1 MTTTT
6 QQPPSNPALDFAN
19 SILEVTNNGL
29 ELIEI
34 LRDIANDCDEKATT
48 NDRIAAANILT
59 DRAFGKCPK
68 QVSPSPD
75 PTPEA
80 DDNGVEAL
88 REVPSAKPESPR
100 LVTQID
106 DALHDSLGPPPSAHT
121 PPRHSRANGNPESYD
136 VSDSPEYET
145 PDPSDPY
152 SIHFTIQQHIL
163 AITNNGQTLRDIL
176 LEIARACPEPVEG
189 AEDDPEDCP
198 EPRRRVTPY
207 HRRRAASLLLDR
219 LMGTDPNALHSAVCP
234 DCRRKWTAHPGSSRS
249 PWSTAA
255 TPTPPMKKPFRTPRG
270 LGRNHRRAQSAW
282 KTRAVLS
289 LPTPMLLKF
298 DPCQA
303 YMYKWAT
310 DEQISSLRR
319 RGGRQIQMR
328 RSTLRVERQK
338 RCGPR
343 SRSAGERSS
352 PKYTRPTPTTTA
364 THRIHDHDPE
374 Y

>member
-1 MTTTT
+1 MTTST

-75 PTPEA
+75 PAPEA

-88 REVPSAKPESPR
+88 REAPSAKPESPR

-106 DALHDSLGPPPSAHT
+106 DALHDSLGPAPSAHT

-145 PDPSDPY
+145 PDPFDPY

-163 AITNNGQTLRDIL
+163 AITNNGQMLRDVL
-176 LEIARACPEPVEG
+176 LEIAR

-219 LMGTDPNALHSAVCP
+219 LLGTDPNALHSGVCP
-234 DCRRKWTAHPGSSRS
+234 DCRQKWTAHPNS
-249 PWSTAA
+249 PDHPES
-255 TPTPPMKKPFRTPRG
+255 
-270 LGRNHRRAQSAW
+270 HRKVS
-282 KTRAVLS
+282 
-289 LPTPMLLKF
+289 P
-298 DPCQA
+298 
-303 YMYKWAT
+303 
-310 DEQISSLRR
+310 
-319 RGGRQIQMR
+319 GRQVRYVDPVALAEARAEIQRMKDEGILTPDPNAPIIDISMYR
-328 RSTLRVERQK
+328 MPKDFDYTPYAKEEAAKFWADVELRLERQK
-338 RCGPR
+338 QWPEIE
-343 SRSAGERSS
+343 ERRRKKLAQTYPSHS
-352 PKYTRPTPTTTA
+352 E
-364 THRIHDHDPE
+364 DDDPPDP
-374 Y
+374 

>member
-1 MTTTT
+1 MTTST
-6 QQPPSNPALDFAN
+6 QQIPSNPALDFAN

-68 QVSPSPD
+68 QVSPSPG
-75 PTPEA
+75 PAPETG
-80 DDNGVEAL
+80 DNDGVEAL
-88 REVPSAKPESPR
+88 REAPSAKPESPR

-163 AITNNGQTLRDIL
+163 AITNNGQMLRDIL

-189 AEDDPEDCP
+189 AEDDPKDCP
-198 EPRRRVTPY
+198 EPRRRITPY

-219 LMGTDPNALHSAVCP
+219 LMGTDPNALHSGVCP
-234 DCRRKWTAHPGSSRS
+234 DCRRTWTAHPGSHDHPEQSIVEEE
-249 PWSTAA
+249 PFDKEVWEEIIADLNQLEEDGVITLDPNAPKTDHSTYMKWTDEEIAPYAA
-255 TPTPPMKKPFRTPRG
+255 EV
-270 LGRNHRRAQSAW
+270 AA
-282 KTRAVLS
+282 
-289 LPTPMLLKF
+289 KF
-298 DPCQA
+298 DA
-303 YMYKWAT
+303 EIA
-310 DEQISSLRR
+310 
-319 RGGRQIQMR
+319 
-328 RSTLRVERQK
+328 LRVERQK
-338 RCGPR
+338 QWPEIE
-343 SRSAGERSS
+343 ERRRKKLAQIYPSHS
-352 PKYTRPTPTTTA
+352 
-364 THRIHDHDPE
+364 DDDGDPPDT
-374 Y
+374 

>member
-88 REVPSAKPESPR
+88 REAPSAKPESPR

-106 DALHDSLGPPPSAHT
+106 DALHDSLGPAPSAHT

-152 SIHFTIQQHIL
+152 SIHYTIQQHIL

-176 LEIARACPEPVEG
+176 LEIART
-189 AEDDPEDCP
+189 EDDPEDCP

-219 LMGTDPNALHSAVCP
+219 LLGTDPNALHSGVCP
-234 DCRRKWTAHPGSSRS
+234 DCRQKWTAHPNS
-249 PWSTAA
+249 PDHPES
-255 TPTPPMKKPFRTPRG
+255 
-270 LGRNHRRAQSAW
+270 HRKVS
-282 KTRAVLS
+282 
-289 LPTPMLLKF
+289 P
-298 DPCQA
+298 
-303 YMYKWAT
+303 
-310 DEQISSLRR
+310 
-319 RGGRQIQMR
+319 GRQVRYVDPVALAEARAEIQRMKDEGILTPDPNAPIIDISMYR
-328 RSTLRVERQK
+328 MPKDFDYTPYAKEEAAKFWADVELRLERQK
-338 RCGPR
+338 QWPEIE
-343 SRSAGERSS
+343 ERRRKKLAQTYPSHS
-352 PKYTRPTPTTTA
+352 E
-364 THRIHDHDPE
+364 DDDPPDP
-374 Y
+374 

>member
-1 MTTTT
+1 MTTST
-6 QQPPSNPALDFAN
+6 QQIPSNPALDFAQ

-88 REVPSAKPESPR
+88 REAPSAKPESPR
-100 LVTQID
+100 LVTQVD
-106 DALHDSLGPPPSAHT
+106 DALHDSLGPAPSAPQPTRHSGEGRNPGEWSGASHHT
-121 PPRHSRANGNPESYD
+121 PQ
-136 VSDSPEYET
+136 T

-163 AITNNGQTLRDIL
+163 AITNNGQMLRDIL
-176 LEIARACPEPVEG
+176 LEIART
-189 AEDDPEDCP
+189 EDDPEDCP

-219 LMGTDPNALHSAVCP
+219 LLGTDPNALHSGVCP
-234 DCRRKWTAHPGSSRS
+234 DCRQKWTAHPNS
-249 PWSTAA
+249 PDHPES
-255 TPTPPMKKPFRTPRG
+255 
-270 LGRNHRRAQSAW
+270 HRKVS
-282 KTRAVLS
+282 
-289 LPTPMLLKF
+289 P
-298 DPCQA
+298 
-303 YMYKWAT
+303 
-310 DEQISSLRR
+310 
-319 RGGRQIQMR
+319 GRQVRYVDPVALAEARAEIQRMKDEGILTPDPNAPIIDISMYR
-328 RSTLRVERQK
+328 MPKDFDYTPYAKEEAAKFWADVELRLERQK
-338 RCGPR
+338 QWPEIE
-343 SRSAGERSS
+343 ERRRKKLAQTYPSHS
-352 PKYTRPTPTTTA
+352 E
-364 THRIHDHDPE
+364 DDDPPDP
-374 Y
+374 

>member
-88 REVPSAKPESPR
+88 REAPSAKPESPR

-106 DALHDSLGPPPSAHT
+106 DALHDSLGTPPSAHT

-152 SIHFTIQQHIL
+152 SIHYTIQQHIL
-163 AITNNGQTLRDIL
+163 AITNNGQTLRDVL
-176 LEIARACPEPVEG
+176 LEIART
-189 AEDDPEDCP
+189 EDDPKDCP

-219 LMGTDPNALHSAVCP
+219 LLGTDPNALRSGVCP
-234 DCRRKWTAHPGSSRS
+234 DCRQKWTAHPNS
-249 PWSTAA
+249 PDHPES
-255 TPTPPMKKPFRTPRG
+255 
-270 LGRNHRRAQSAW
+270 HRKVS
-282 KTRAVLS
+282 
-289 LPTPMLLKF
+289 P
-298 DPCQA
+298 
-303 YMYKWAT
+303 
-310 DEQISSLRR
+310 
-319 RGGRQIQMR
+319 GRQVRYVDPVALAEARAEIQRMKDEGILTPDPNAPIIDISMYR
-328 RSTLRVERQK
+328 MPKDFDYTPYAKEEAAKFWADVELRLERQK
-338 RCGPR
+338 QWPEIE
-343 SRSAGERSS
+343 ERRRKKLAQTYPSHS
-352 PKYTRPTPTTTA
+352 E
-364 THRIHDHDPE
+364 DDDPPDP
-374 Y
+374 

>member
-1 MTTTT
+1 MTTST
-6 QQPPSNPALDFAN
+6 QQIPSNPALDFAN

-88 REVPSAKPESPR
+88 REAPSAKPESPR

-106 DALHDSLGPPPSAHT
+106 DALHDSLGTPPSAHT

-163 AITNNGQTLRDIL
+163 AITNNGQMLRDTL
-176 LEIARACPEPVEG
+176 LEIAR

-219 LMGTDPNALHSAVCP
+219 LLGTDPNALRSGVCP
-234 DCRRKWTAHPGSSRS
+234 DCRQKWTAHPDS
-249 PWSTAA
+249 PDHPES
-255 TPTPPMKKPFRTPRG
+255 
-270 LGRNHRRAQSAW
+270 HRKVS
-282 KTRAVLS
+282 
-289 LPTPMLLKF
+289 P
-298 DPCQA
+298 
-303 YMYKWAT
+303 
-310 DEQISSLRR
+310 
-319 RGGRQIQMR
+319 GRQVRYVDPVALAEARAEIQRMKDEGILTPDPNAPIIDISMYR
-328 RSTLRVERQK
+328 MPKDFDYTPYAKEEAAKFWADVELRLERQK
-338 RCGPR
+338 QWPEIE
-343 SRSAGERSS
+343 ERRRKKLAQTYPSHS
-352 PKYTRPTPTTTA
+352 E
-364 THRIHDHDPE
+364 DDDPPDP
-374 Y
+374 

>member
-88 REVPSAKPESPR
+88 REAPSAKPESPR

-106 DALHDSLGPPPSAHT
+106 DALHDSLGPAPNAHT

-152 SIHFTIQQHIL
+152 SIHYTIQQHIL
-163 AITNNGQTLRDIL
+163 AITNNGQMLRDVL
-176 LEIARACPEPVEG
+176 LEIART
-189 AEDDPEDCP
+189 EDDPEDCP

-219 LMGTDPNALHSAVCP
+219 LLGTDPNALHSGVCP
-234 DCRRKWTAHPGSSRS
+234 DCRQKWTAHPGSHDHPEPSRVVGETEEE
-249 PWSTAA
+249 PFDREVWEEIIAELNQLEEA
-255 TPTPPMKKPFRTPRG
+255 GIITP
-270 LGRNHRRAQSAW
+270 
-282 KTRAVLS
+282 
-289 LPTPMLLKF
+289 
-298 DPCQA
+298 DPDAPEVDMSA
-303 YMYKWAT
+303 YMKWT
-310 DEQISSLRR
+310 DEQIAPYAAEVAAKFDAE
-319 RGGRQIQMR
+319 IA
-328 RSTLRVERQK
+328 LRVERQK
-338 RCGPR
+338 QWPEIEERRRKKLAQIYP
-343 SRSAGERSS
+343 SHTDGEQ
-352 PKYTRPTPTTTA
+352 PDT
-364 THRIHDHDPE
+364 
-374 Y
+374 

>member
-1 MTTTT
+1 MTTST
-6 QQPPSNPALDFAN
+6 QQIPSNPALDFAQ

-88 REVPSAKPESPR
+88 REAPSAKPESPR

-106 DALHDSLGPPPSAHT
+106 DALHDSLGPAPNAPQPT
-121 PPRHSRANGNPESYD
+121 RHSGEEPAPYPIRGRNPEGWSGA
-136 VSDSPEYET
+136 SHHTTQT

-163 AITNNGQTLRDIL
+163 AITNNGQMLRDIL

-198 EPRRRVTPY
+198 EPRRRITPY

-234 DCRRKWTAHPGSSRS
+234 DCRRTWTTHPGSHDHPEPSRVVGETEEE
-249 PWSTAA
+249 PFDREVWEEIIAELNQLEEA
-255 TPTPPMKKPFRTPRG
+255 GIITP
-270 LGRNHRRAQSAW
+270 
-282 KTRAVLS
+282 
-289 LPTPMLLKF
+289 
-298 DPCQA
+298 DPDAPEVDMSA
-303 YMYKWAT
+303 YMKWT
-310 DEQISSLRR
+310 DEQIAPYAAEVAAKFDAE
-319 RGGRQIQMR
+319 IA
-328 RSTLRVERQK
+328 LRVERQK
-338 RCGPR
+338 QWPEIE
-343 SRSAGERSS
+343 ERRRKKLAQLYPSHSDDGKS
-352 PKYTRPTPTTTA
+352 PDT
-364 THRIHDHDPE
+364 
-374 Y
+374 

>member
-1 MTTTT
+1 MTTST
-6 QQPPSNPALDFAN
+6 QQIPSNPALDFAQ

-88 REVPSAKPESPR
+88 REAPSAKPESPR

-176 LEIARACPEPVEG
+176 LEIART
-189 AEDDPEDCP
+189 EDDPEDCP

-219 LMGTDPNALHSAVCP
+219 LMGTDPNALHSGVCP
-234 DCRRKWTAHPGSSRS
+234 DCRRTWTTHPGSHDHPEPSRVVGETEEE
-249 PWSTAA
+249 PFDREVWEEIIAELNQLEEA
-255 TPTPPMKKPFRTPRG
+255 GIITP
-270 LGRNHRRAQSAW
+270 
-282 KTRAVLS
+282 
-289 LPTPMLLKF
+289 
-298 DPCQA
+298 DPDAPEVDMSA
-303 YMYKWAT
+303 YMKWT
-310 DEQISSLRR
+310 DEQIAPYAAEVAAKFDAE
-319 RGGRQIQMR
+319 IA
-328 RSTLRVERQK
+328 LRVERQK
-338 RCGPR
+338 QWPEIEERRRKKLAQIYP
-343 SRSAGERSS
+343 SHTDGEQ
-352 PKYTRPTPTTTA
+352 PDT
-364 THRIHDHDPE
+364 
-374 Y
+374 

>member
-1 MTTTT
+1 MTTST
-6 QQPPSNPALDFAN
+6 QQIPSNPALDFAN

-34 LRDIANDCDEKATT
+34 LRDIAKDCDEKATT

-75 PTPEA
+75 PAPETG
-80 DDNGVEAL
+80 DNDGGTLPET
-88 REVPSAKPESPR
+88 PSAVSQNGPESPR

-163 AITNNGQTLRDIL
+163 AITNNGQMLRDVL
-176 LEIARACPEPVEG
+176 LEIART
-189 AEDDPEDCP
+189 EDDPEDCP

-219 LMGTDPNALHSAVCP
+219 LLGTDPNALHSGVCP
-234 DCRRKWTAHPGSSRS
+234 DCRRTWTTHPGSHDHPEPSRVVGETEEE
-249 PWSTAA
+249 PFDREVWEEIIAELNQLEEA
-255 TPTPPMKKPFRTPRG
+255 GIITP
-270 LGRNHRRAQSAW
+270 
-282 KTRAVLS
+282 
-289 LPTPMLLKF
+289 
-298 DPCQA
+298 DPDAPEVDMSA
-303 YMYKWAT
+303 YMKWT
-310 DEQISSLRR
+310 DEQIAPYAAEVAAKFDAE
-319 RGGRQIQMR
+319 IA
-328 RSTLRVERQK
+328 LRVERQK
-338 RCGPR
+338 QWPEIE
-343 SRSAGERSS
+343 ERRRKKLAQIYPSHS
-352 PKYTRPTPTTTA
+352 
-364 THRIHDHDPE
+364 DDDGDPPDT
-374 Y
+374 

>member
-80 DDNGVEAL
+80 DDNDVGAI
-88 REVPSAKPESPR
+88 RESPPAKPESPR

-106 DALHDSLGPPPSAHT
+106 DALHDSLGPAPNAHT

-163 AITNNGQTLRDIL
+163 AITNNGQMLRDVL
-176 LEIARACPEPVEG
+176 LEIART
-189 AEDDPEDCP
+189 EDDPKDCP

-219 LMGTDPNALHSAVCP
+219 LLGTDPNALHSGVCP
-234 DCRRKWTAHPGSSRS
+234 DCRQKWTTHPGSHDHSEPSTVEKVEDLRS
-249 PWSTAA
+249 DEERWAKIEADLKRMEDEGILTPDPNGSPIDISNYRMPKDFDSTPYEEEEAA
-255 TPTPPMKKPFRTPRG
+255 SFKAEIK
-270 LGRNHRRAQSAW
+270 
-282 KTRAVLS
+282 
-289 LPTPMLLKF
+289 
-298 DPCQA
+298 
-303 YMYKWAT
+303 
-310 DEQISSLRR
+310 LR
-319 RGGRQIQMR
+319 
-328 RSTLRVERQK
+328 LERQK
-338 RCGPR
+338 QWPEIE
-343 SRSAGERSS
+343 ERRRKKLEQIYPSHSDDDDS
-352 PKYTRPTPTTTA
+352 PPDT
-364 THRIHDHDPE
+364 
-374 Y
+374 

>member
-6 QQPPSNPALDFAN
+6 QQPPPNPALDFAN

-75 PTPEA
+75 PAPETG
-80 DDNGVEAL
+80 DNGVEAL
-88 REVPSAKPESPR
+88 REAPSAKPESPR

-106 DALHDSLGPPPSAHT
+106 DALHDSLGPAPNAHT

-152 SIHFTIQQHIL
+152 SIHYTIQQHIL

-176 LEIARACPEPVEG
+176 LEIART
-189 AEDDPEDCP
+189 EDDPEDCP

-219 LMGTDPNALHSAVCP
+219 LLGTDPNALRNAVCP
-234 DCRRKWTAHPGSSRS
+234 DCRQRWTTHPDSHDNPQQSIVEEEPFDKEVWEEIIADLNQLEEDGVITLDPNAPKTDHSTYMKWTDEEIAPYADEV
-249 PWSTAA
+249 AA
-255 TPTPPMKKPFRTPRG
+255 
-270 LGRNHRRAQSAW
+270 
-282 KTRAVLS
+282 
-289 LPTPMLLKF
+289 KF
-298 DPCQA
+298 DA
-303 YMYKWAT
+303 EIA
-310 DEQISSLRR
+310 
-319 RGGRQIQMR
+319 
-328 RSTLRVERQK
+328 LRVERQK
-338 RCGPR
+338 QWPEIEERRRKKLEQIYP
-343 SRSAGERSS
+343 SHSDGEQ
-352 PKYTRPTPTTTA
+352 PDT
-364 THRIHDHDPE
+364 
-374 Y
+374 

>member
-1 MTTTT
+1 MNQTA
-6 QQPPSNPALDFAN
+6 QQIPSNPALDFAQ

-34 LRDIANDCDEKATT
+34 LRDIAKDCDEKATT

-68 QVSPSPD
+68 QVSPSPG
-75 PTPEA
+75 PTPETG
-80 DDNGVEAL
+80 DNDGGTLPET
-88 REVPSAKPESPR
+88 PSAVSQNGPESPR

-163 AITNNGQTLRDIL
+163 AITNNGQMLRDVL
-176 LEIARACPEPVEG
+176 LEIART
-189 AEDDPEDCP
+189 EDDPEDCP

-219 LMGTDPNALHSAVCP
+219 LLGTDPNALHSGVCP
-234 DCRRKWTAHPGSSRS
+234 DCRQKWTAHPGSHDHPEQSIVEEE
-249 PWSTAA
+249 PFDKEVWEEIIADLNQLEEDGVITLDPNAPKTDHSTYMKWTDEEIAPYAA
-255 TPTPPMKKPFRTPRG
+255 EV
-270 LGRNHRRAQSAW
+270 AA
-282 KTRAVLS
+282 
-289 LPTPMLLKF
+289 KF
-298 DPCQA
+298 DA
-303 YMYKWAT
+303 EIA
-310 DEQISSLRR
+310 
-319 RGGRQIQMR
+319 
-328 RSTLRVERQK
+328 LRVERQK
-338 RCGPR
+338 QWPEIE
-343 SRSAGERSS
+343 ERRRKKLEQIYPSHS
-352 PKYTRPTPTTTA
+352 
-364 THRIHDHDPE
+364 DDDGDPPDT
-374 Y
+374 

>member
-80 DDNGVEAL
+80 DDNDVAGAS
-88 REVPSAKPESPR
+88 RSASAAKPESPR

-106 DALHDSLGPPPSAHT
+106 DALHDSLGPAPSAHT

-163 AITNNGQTLRDIL
+163 AITNNGQMLRDVL
-176 LEIARACPEPVEG
+176 LEIART
-189 AEDDPEDCP
+189 EDDPEDCP

-219 LMGTDPNALHSAVCP
+219 LLGTDPNALHSGVCP
-234 DCRRKWTAHPGSSRS
+234 DCRQKWTAHPNS
-249 PWSTAA
+249 PDHPES
-255 TPTPPMKKPFRTPRG
+255 
-270 LGRNHRRAQSAW
+270 HRKVS
-282 KTRAVLS
+282 
-289 LPTPMLLKF
+289 P
-298 DPCQA
+298 
-303 YMYKWAT
+303 
-310 DEQISSLRR
+310 
-319 RGGRQIQMR
+319 GRQVRYVDPVALAEARAEIQRMKDEGILTPDPNAPIIDISMYR
-328 RSTLRVERQK
+328 MPKDFDYTPYAKEEAAKFWADVELRLERQK
-338 RCGPR
+338 QWPEIE
-343 SRSAGERSS
+343 ERRRKKLAQIYPSHS
-352 PKYTRPTPTTTA
+352 DDDPNMTTGYT
-364 THRIHDHDPE
+364 
-374 Y
+374 